1 MNKELTS
8 SIARRGNWGWRSMRW
23 LSEGHGHLYIH
34 LKNIDWMPVM
44 CQVLF
49 QMLGILTLNKPSKI
63 QVLRKLN
70 VNLEVEKIDIQEVN
84 NQMSKIIAASWLTL
98 RVISFPRIP
107 NEQTTRSLWRHKP
120 FIVTY
125 NHVCTALFLLPVS
138 FRTETLFHMPQ
149 NRNPFQLPGCKNWGK
164 CWGK

>member
-1 MNKELTS
+1 
-8 SIARRGNWGWRSMRW
+8 
-23 LSEGHGHLYIH
+23 
-34 LKNIDWMPVM
+34 MPVM

-107 NEQTTRSLWRHKP
+107 NEQTTRSL
-120 FIVTY
+120 
-125 NHVCTALFLLPVS
+125 
-138 FRTETLFHMPQ
+138 
-149 NRNPFQLPGCKNWGK
+149 
-164 CWGK
+164 